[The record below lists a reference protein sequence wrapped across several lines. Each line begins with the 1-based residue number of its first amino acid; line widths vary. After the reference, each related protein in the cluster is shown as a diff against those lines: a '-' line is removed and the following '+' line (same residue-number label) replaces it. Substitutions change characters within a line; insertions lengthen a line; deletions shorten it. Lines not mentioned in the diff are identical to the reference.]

1 MSGRRAV
8 VAVLTSLLGLL
19 LSTTPGMAA
28 DSGAVDA
35 QVTIS
40 QSAACIELSVSAI
53 SFGTL
58 ALGAEDISGS
68 PTISVSNCADA
79 DATILASG
87 TNATGTNATWNLV
100 DSAATCAN
108 TLGLDNYHLALAT
121 PLIVTTLS
129 TSNKEVATLAA
140 AASIEHVAR
149 IWTACPGSSGVGET
163 MSMRISYLATS
174 PTQGVDADGDGF
186 TVAAGDCDDG
196 DATRYPGAVEVLNG
210 IDDDCDGVVDNGFPV
225 DADADG
231 YTVPLDCDDT
241 NATIYPGA
249 TEVLGDGLD
258 NDCDGVVDE
267 G

>member
-1 MSGRRAV
+1 
-8 VAVLTSLLGLL
+8 
-19 LSTTPGMAA
+19 
-28 DSGAVDA
+28 
-35 QVTIS
+35 
-40 QSAACIELSVSAI
+40 
-53 SFGTL
+53 
-58 ALGAEDISGS
+58 
-68 PTISVSNCADA
+68 
-79 DATILASG
+79 
-87 TNATGTNATWNLV
+87 
-100 DSAATCAN
+100 
-108 TLGLDNYHLALAT
+108 
-121 PLIVTTLS
+121 
-129 TSNKEVATLAA
+129 
-140 AASIEHVAR
+140 
-149 IWTACPGSSGVGET
+149 
-163 MSMRISYLATS
+163 MRISYVATS

-249 TEVLGDGLD
+249 VEVLGDGLD